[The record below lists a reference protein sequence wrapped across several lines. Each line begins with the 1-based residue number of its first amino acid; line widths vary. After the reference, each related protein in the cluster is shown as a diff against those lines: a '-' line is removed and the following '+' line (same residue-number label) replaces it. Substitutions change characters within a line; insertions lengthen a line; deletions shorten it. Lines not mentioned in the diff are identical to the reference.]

1 MWQASAVDEE
11 LIVFFDR
18 DCLLCESAVKWL
30 NRMDDN
36 DRLKFAPLQGGTAK
50 RYGIDLSNDSM
61 AFVERGQIY
70 RASEAAR
77 RAFWNAG
84 GGGVFLAW
92 LIMPLPIVLR
102 DWVYQWVAKNR
113 KRLVKNKGCG
123 LAEEGMGRKMIK

>member
-36 DRLKFAPLQGGTAK
+36 DRLKFAPLQGETAK

-123 LAEEGMGRKMIK
+123 LAEEGMGRKMLK

>member
-36 DRLKFAPLQGGTAK
+36 DRLKFAPLQGETAK

-77 RAFWNAG
+77 RALWNAG

-123 LAEEGMGRKMIK
+123 LAEEGMGRKMLK